1 MIKRMTTW
9 LVVAFA
15 TATGWIAISAPPAS
29 AHEARTVGAYH
40 FLVGWGAEPAYA
52 GQQNSI
58 QLVLTTAAGKAVT
71 DLGDSLKVEVKYQG
85 QTTTLSLEP
94 TFDPDTGLGTPGDY
108 RAWFFPTA
116 PGDYTFHFTGTIG
129 SQSVD
134 ESFRSG
140 PETFDPVGDPTGV
153 EFPIKNPT
161 LTELGT
167 AVQRQNARIDE
178 ATADA
183 KAAAR
188 HDANGARVVGIVGI
202 AVGLIG
208 VAIALTAL
216 MALRRGRPVS
226 AVAPRESATQPS

>member
-1 MIKRMTTW
+1 MFKRLTAWMAVVFASAAGW
-9 LVVAFA
+9 LAL
-15 TATGWIAISAPPAS
+15 SALPAS

-52 GQQNSI
+52 GQQNSV
-58 QLVLTTAAGKAVT
+58 QLILTTAAGKPVT
-71 DLGDSLKVEVKYQG
+71 DLGDSLKVEVIYQSH
-85 QTTTLSLEP
+85 TTTLSLEP
-94 TFDPDTGLGTPGDY
+94 AFDPDTGLGTPGDY

-129 SQSVD
+129 SQGVD
-134 ESFRSG
+134 ERFTSG
-140 PETFDPVGDPTGV
+140 PQTCDPVGDPTGV

-167 AVQRQNARIDE
+167 AVQRQNTRIDA

-188 HDANGARVVGIVGI
+188 HDANGAKVFGIVGI
-202 AVGLIG
+202 AVGLVG
-208 VAIALTAL
+208 VALALTAL
-216 MALRRGRPVS
+216 MASRRGRP
-226 AVAPRESATQPS
+226 ANTVAQPESATERG